1 MHLRQLPV
9 RDVTVKAGRPVG
21 SLLDQGD
28 FR

>member
-9 RDVTVKAGRPVG
+9 RDVTVKAGRPLD